1 MSPPLLRKATRL
13 MRAGAPTF
21 TDGAAPVNVPV
32 ERTSTVRFENTS
44 SHATLHKRRD
54 AGEAVSTYG
63 RHGTQTHRALE
74 AAIGELEEARDVL
87 LAPSGLSAI
96 SLVFIGL
103 LSPGD
108 HVLVHDGVYGPVRE
122 RIEPLLTRLGVEFS
136 YFSAADGLPHKL
148 LQRQHAA
155 DLCGVAEFV
164 SIRDHRS
171 AGACRLSLT
180 SKESCSPPTTRG
192 ARVCSISRWRWARI
206 SRFRP

>member
-1 MSPPLLRKATRL
+1 MGLALLRKATRL
-13 MRAGAPTF
+13 MRAGAPAF
-21 TDGAAPVNVPV
+21 IDGAAPVNVPV
-32 ERTSTVRFENTS
+32 ERTSTVRFESAS
-44 SHATLHKRRD
+44 SHAALHKRRN

-74 AAIGELEEARDVL
+74 AAIGELEGARDVL

-136 YFSAADGLPHKL
+136 YFSPSLGD
-148 LQRQHAA
+148 
-155 DLCGVAEFV
+155 AE
-164 SIRDHRS
+164 
-171 AGACRLSLT
+171 SLVR
-180 SKESCSPPTTRG
+180 PTTRLIYAESPSSFLYEVLDLPQLSDFAHEQGVLLAADNTWG
-192 ARVCSISRWRWARI
+192 AGLL
-206 SRFRP
+206 